1 MPDNFGNAGQ
11 QQQQQQQQ
19 QIVNVN
25 VPGSGDPALEAHIFQ
40 KLYSAGRQIGQ
51 ISEVLE
57 VLLAG
62 WNPALASPDA
72 NAAIEAFRAM
82 QREIADA
89 KRERARDPERFVQQ
103 LETLQHDDPVA
114 YQRVVDRLRSWL
126 SAAGPSQAA
135 NGSGNPQ

>member
-1 MPDNFGNAGQ
+1 MPDNFGNPG
-11 QQQQQQQQ
+11 QQQQQQ

-51 ISEVLE
+51 ISAVVE

-82 QREIADA
+82 QREIAEA

-103 LETLQHDDPVA
+103 LETLQQEDQVGF
-114 YQRVVDRLRSWL
+114 QRVADRLRSWL
-126 SAAGPSQAA
+126 SAAGTAAVQAG

>member
-1 MPDNFGNAGQ
+1 MPDNFGNLGQ
-11 QQQQQQQQ
+11 QQQQQQV
-19 QIVNVN
+19 VNVN

-40 KLYSAGRQIGQ
+40 KLYSAGRQIGE
-51 ISEVLE
+51 ISAVLE

-82 QREIADA
+82 QREIAEA
-89 KRERARDPERFVQQ
+89 KRQRARDPERFVQQ
-103 LETLQHDDPVA
+103 LETLQNDDPIA

-126 SAAGPSQAA
+126 NAAGPAPSQAA
-135 NGSGNPQ
+135 NGAGSPQ

>member
-1 MPDNFGNAGQ
+1 MPDNFGNPG
-11 QQQQQQQQ
+11 QQQQQQ

-103 LETLQHDDPVA
+103 LVTLQQDDQVA
-114 YQRVVDRLRSWL
+114 FQRVADRLRSWL
-126 SAAGPSQAA
+126 SAAGTAPVQAG

>member
-1 MPDNFGNAGQ
+1 MPDNFGNPG
-11 QQQQQQQQ
+11 QQQQQQ

-25 VPGSGDPALEAHIFQ
+25 GDPALEAHIFQ

-62 WNPALASPDA
+62 WNSVLASPDA

-103 LETLQHDDPVA
+103 LVTLQQDDQVA
-114 YQRVVDRLRSWL
+114 FQRVADRLRSWL
-126 SAAGPSQAA
+126 SAAGTAPVQAG